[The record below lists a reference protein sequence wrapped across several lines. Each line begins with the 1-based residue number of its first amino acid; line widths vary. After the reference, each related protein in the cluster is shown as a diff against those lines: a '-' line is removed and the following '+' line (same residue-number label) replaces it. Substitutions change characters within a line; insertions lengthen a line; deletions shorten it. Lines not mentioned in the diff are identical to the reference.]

1 MDYFIHETAVID
13 KGAVI
18 GKGVKVWH
26 FSHIMPDCII
36 GQNCVIFPNVHRCM
50 GQKPGKQYDHYC

>member
-18 GKGVKVWH
+18 GKNVKVWH

-36 GQNCVIFPNVHRCM
+36 GEDCNIGQNCVIFPNVVL
-50 GQKPGKQYDHYC
+50 GKM